1 MRQWPLSGGG
11 GGESRVKKL
20 RGSKS
25 EPCGS
30 AVPVGVAV
38 AAAWSTLG
46 EWNIKYHI
54 IQIG

>member
-38 AAAWSTLG
+38 AVAWSTLG